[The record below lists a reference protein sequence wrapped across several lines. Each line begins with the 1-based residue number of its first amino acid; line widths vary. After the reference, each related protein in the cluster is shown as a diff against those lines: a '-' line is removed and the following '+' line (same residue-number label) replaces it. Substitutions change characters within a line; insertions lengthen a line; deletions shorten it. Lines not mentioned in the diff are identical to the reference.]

1 MSQNGQPQRST
12 DPADYQRVPRAVA
25 AMPKD
30 FADGFEIAPHSHE
43 RAQLIYATA
52 GTMRVATADG
62 MWMVPPQ
69 RALWMP
75 AGVRARHRHA
85 RATSPCA
92 RSICATTPPPPC
104 RDACRVL
111 PVSPL
116 LRELIVR
123 ATELPLHYD
132 EDGPAGHV
140 VALILAELHGL
151 QSLPLAPADAAAN
164 RGCAALCR
172 ALLDDAGR
180 PAHARRLGAHRA
192 MPASAPL
199 ARLFQSETGLSFG
212 AWRQQARV
220 LEAMGRLGGG
230 APVTQVA
237 LDLGYDS
244 VSAFSAMFRRAAG
257 ASPSPIGSGR
267 RASEKP
273 LLPVGDFCVSATA

>member
-1 MSQNGQPQRST
+1 MSRKRQAPSLPAGRST

-30 FADGFEIAPHSHE
+30 FPDGFEITPHSHE

-52 GTMRVATADG
+52 GTMRVATSDG

-69 RALWMP
+69 RAMWMP
-75 AGVRARHRHA
+75 AGVRHGIVMSGDVTMRTLYL
-85 RATSPCA
+85 RADAA
-92 RSICATTPPPPC
+92 RSMP
-104 RDACRVL
+104 DACRVL

-116 LRELIVR
+116 LRELVVR
-123 ATELPLHYD
+123 ATELPMRYD
-132 EDGPAGHV
+132 ESGPAGHV
-140 VALILAELHGL
+140 VALILTELRGL
-151 QSLPLAPADAAAN
+151 QSLPLQLPMPRAPRL
-164 RGCAALCR
+164 RGLCGQ
-172 ALLDDAGR
+172 LLATPGDQR
-180 PAHARRLGAHRA
+180 TLGAWARTIN
-192 MPASAPL
+192 ASARTL
-199 ARLFQSETGLSFG
+199 ARHFQSETGLSFG

-257 ASPSPIGSGR
+257 ASPSQYRPRPQG
-267 RASEKP
+267 E
-273 LLPVGDFCVSATA
+273 

>member
-1 MSQNGQPQRST
+1 MSQKRQALSPAAARST

-69 RALWMP
+69 RAVWMP
-75 AGVRARHRHA
+75 AGVRHA
-85 RATSPCA
+85 ITMSSDVTMRTLYLRDDVAGFMP
-92 RSICATTPPPPC
+92 
-104 RDACRVL
+104 DACCVL

-132 EDGPAGHV
+132 EAGAAGHV
-140 VALILAELHGL
+140 VALIVAELRGL
-151 QSLPLAPADAAAN
+151 QSLPLQLPMPQDPRLRGLCDRLLAAPGDQRTLAAW
-164 RGCAALCR
+164 
-172 ALLDDAGR
+172 
-180 PAHARRLGAHRA
+180 ARTVN
-192 MPASAPL
+192 ASARTL
-199 ARLFQSETGLSFG
+199 ARHFRSETGLSFG
-212 AWRQQARV
+212 AWRQQARL

-257 ASPSPIGSGR
+257 ASPSHYRQRP
-267 RASEKP
+267 
-273 LLPVGDFCVSATA
+273 SAT